1 MTMVVVG
8 LQEAILTAATRHTY
22 NAGIPYLIGSRVAAG
37 PTTSKKMLMSMTGST
52 ASTRALARLLA
63 IASLVVAVAGCQTS
77 AGKGAAEGAGT
88 GAIAGAVGGAI
99 TALVFGGDP
108 VEAAARSAVWGASAG
123 AATGA
128 IAGSQVDKKTDQQ
141 KEAEFAK
148 LRDEIGE
155 ENFAGLEALADC
167 RYEQSLR
174 AADKGRQSKNP
185 NCALAGL
192 WLEILSYADK
202 GQEAQARALFPT
214 LVKQDWKF
222 DTTAQA
228 ESKMREGTTALG
240 NIREEYDRPR
250 VCAA

>member
-1 MTMVVVG
+1 M
-8 LQEAILTAATRHTY
+8 
-22 NAGIPYLIGSRVAAG
+22 P
-37 PTTSKKMLMSMTGST
+37 MTGST
-52 ASTRALARLLA
+52 ASIRAIAQLLA
-63 IASLVVAVAGCQTS
+63 IAALALVVAACQTS

-88 GAIAGAVGGAI
+88 GAIAGAVGGAVV
-99 TALVFGGDP
+99 ALVFGGDP

-128 IAGSQVDKKTDQQ
+128 IAGSQVDKKTEQQ
-141 KEAEFAK
+141 KEAKFAK

-167 RYEQSLR
+167 KHDQSLR
-174 AADKGRQSKNP
+174 AAEKGRQSKNP
-185 NCALAGL
+185 NYALAGL
-192 WLEILSYADK
+192 WLEVLSYADQ
-202 GQEAQARALFPT
+202 GQESQALGLFPA
-214 LVKQDWKF
+214 LVKQDWNI
-222 DTTAQA
+222 DTTVQA

>member
-1 MTMVVVG
+1 M
-8 LQEAILTAATRHTY
+8 
-22 NAGIPYLIGSRVAAG
+22 P
-37 PTTSKKMLMSMTGST
+37 MTGST
-52 ASTRALARLLA
+52 ASIRAIAQLLA
-63 IASLVVAVAGCQTS
+63 IAALALVVAGCQTS

-88 GAIAGAVGGAI
+88 GAIAGAVGGAVV
-99 TALVFGGDP
+99 ALVFGGDP

-128 IAGSQVDKKTDQQ
+128 IAGSQVDRKTEQQ
-141 KEAEFAK
+141 KEAKFAK

-167 RYEQSLR
+167 KHDQSLR
-174 AADKGRQSKNP
+174 AAEKGRQSKNP
-185 NCALAGL
+185 NYALAGL
-192 WLEILSYADK
+192 WLEILSYADQ
-202 GQEAQARALFPT
+202 GQESQARALFPT
-214 LVKQDWKF
+214 LVKQDWNI
-222 DTTAQA
+222 DTTVQA